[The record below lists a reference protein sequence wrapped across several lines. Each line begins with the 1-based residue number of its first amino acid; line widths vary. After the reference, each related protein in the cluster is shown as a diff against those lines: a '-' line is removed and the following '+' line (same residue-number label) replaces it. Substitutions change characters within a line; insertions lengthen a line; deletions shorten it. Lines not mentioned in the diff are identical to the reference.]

1 MPRSRRK
8 VIRRSDS
15 PWGQPRSDRGL
26 SASRGSARRSAH
38 GRNEGWLVGPTWLY
52 VVAAIVIFAVAAA
65 VAVVQATGSDD
76 LTEPAPVQE
85 TATTPAEQSQSQQSS
100 GSPEAS
106 DEVAQP
112 ATPVEAQQQIQDE
125 EQTEGPLEQAEQQET
140 DVQETLD
147 EEQTDEQIDEQPAA
161 PADEADNPLRGFLV
175 PIRGACI
182 TEFANHLPSANRE
195 YRNDGVHE
203 GLDFYQWASCTS
215 INYGTEILAAK
226 AGVVVRAD
234 LDYVEITPVDWQR
247 FSDANWE
254 GESILDELR
263 GRQVWI
269 DHGRGIVTRYAH
281 LSAIADGIAEGV
293 EVQRGQVIGY
303 PGESGQQEVYANP
316 GTDIHLHFEIRVGAG
331 WLGQGETPEAARQLY
346 LQAFGLAE

>member
-8 VIRRSDS
+8 AIRRSDS
-15 PWGQPRSDRGL
+15 PWGQPRSGRGL
-26 SASRGSARRSAH
+26 SASRGSARRSAD
-38 GRNEGWLVGPTWLY
+38 GWNNGWLVGPTWLY

-76 LTEPAPVQE
+76 STEPTHVQE
-85 TATTPAEQSQSQQSS
+85 TATTPAEQSQNQQST
-100 GSPEAS
+100 GSPEPS
-106 DEVAQP
+106 EEVAQS
-112 ATPVEAQQQIQDE
+112 ATPVEAQQQTQHE
-125 EQTEGPLEQAEQQET
+125 EQPEPALEQAEQQET

-147 EEQTDEQIDEQPAA
+147 DEQADEQPDA
-161 PADEADNPLRGFLV
+161 PVDEADNPLRGFLV

-215 INYGTEILAAK
+215 ISYATEILAAK
-226 AGVVVRAD
+226 AGVVIRAD

-247 FSDANWE
+247 FSGANWE

-331 WLGQGETPEAARQLY
+331 WLGQGETPEAARRLY

>member
-8 VIRRSDS
+8 AIRRSAS
-15 PWGQPRSDRGL
+15 PWGQPRSGRGL
-26 SASRGSARRSAH
+26 SASRGSARRSAY
-38 GRNEGWLVGPTWLY
+38 GRNDGWLVGPTWLY

-76 LTEPAPVQE
+76 STEPAVVQE
-85 TATTPAEQSQSQQSS
+85 SVVAQGEQGQPQQSS
-100 GSPEAS
+100 GSVEPT

-112 ATPVEAQQQIQDE
+112 ASPVEAQQQTQHE
-125 EQTEGPLEQAEQQET
+125 EQSEAALEQAEQQET

-147 EEQTDEQIDEQPAA
+147 YEQTDEQPAA
-161 PADEADNPLRGFLV
+161 PVDEADNPLRGFLV

-316 GTDIHLHFEIRVGAG
+316 GTDIHLHFEIRIGAG

-346 LQAFGLAE
+346 LQAFGLAD